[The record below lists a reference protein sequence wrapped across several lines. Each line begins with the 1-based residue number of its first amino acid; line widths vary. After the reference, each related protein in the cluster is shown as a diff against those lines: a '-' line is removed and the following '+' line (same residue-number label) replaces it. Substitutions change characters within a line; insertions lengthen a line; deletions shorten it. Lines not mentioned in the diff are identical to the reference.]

1 MKCLKCHA
9 EMLRILYE
17 DAVLTNANDRAHLAD
32 NALFDYLD
40 VTLPFCYS
48 RNRAMGS
55 PDTQNEIAVIFDLDD
70 TLAED
75 TTAAFVESLGLDP
88 QTEFY
93 DVSARRITEGW
104 DPPLAYLTLLCDY
117 VREQRIPPISQQ
129 DFIDFGKA
137 HKSFTGVSSMLR
149 QTKKEVENKDT
160 YKEAGLQL
168 SYYIVSGGIGDIARS
183 LPIAPLFQGIW
194 ACEFDYEET
203 VPELVEARERDI
215 VVICRSG
222 YRSVLAAYVMQLMG
236 YRSVWSLKTGVKGW
250 NDYDQ
255 PLYGPDCEELDGDEA
270 WEIINV
276 KLREEQKS
284 PARRVCKPRV
294 D

>member
-1 MKCLKCHA
+1 VKSYQQLVQACLESSENPVREVFPWDLV
-9 EMLRILYE
+9 EMIEAKDPLLLDVRE
-17 DAVLTNANDRAHLAD
+17 PEEFEAAHL
-32 NALFDYLD
+32 NNSLNVPRGVL
-40 VTLPFCYS
+40 
-48 RNRAMGS
+48 
-55 PDTQNEIAVIFDLDD
+55 
-70 TLAED
+70 
-75 TTAAFVESLGLDP
+75 ES
-88 QTEFY
+88 
-93 DVSARRITEGW
+93 
-104 DPPLAYLTLLCDY
+104 
-117 VREQRIPPISQQ
+117 
-129 DFIDFGKA
+129 
-137 HKSFTGVSSMLR
+137 
-149 QTKKEVENKDT
+149 
-160 YKEAGLQL
+160 
-168 SYYIVSGGIGDIARS
+168 
-183 LPIAPLFQGIW
+183 